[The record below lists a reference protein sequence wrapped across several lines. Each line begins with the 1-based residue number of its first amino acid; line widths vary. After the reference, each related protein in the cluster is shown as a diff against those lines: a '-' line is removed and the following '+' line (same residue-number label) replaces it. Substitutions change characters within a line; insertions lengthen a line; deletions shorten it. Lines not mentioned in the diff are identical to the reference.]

1 MFNTLYS
8 RIAAVLFSL
17 VVVIGYVVYSMV
29 LYSAEMYQ
37 QELTQ
42 KLNVALA
49 EHIVA
54 EEPLFTKQGL
64 SEQPGTT
71 QNNGELTGEFKGE
84 LKGEFKGE
92 QQINQK
98 ALQSLFHWL
107 MVINPSIELYLLNA
121 KGEILAFSAPDG
133 HVKKQTVSLTP
144 IKKFLTGNATY
155 PLMGDD
161 PRGSGQ
167 SSRKKVFSA
176 APIPGIN
183 ADNPAGYLYVILE
196 GEAFDSVTDM
206 VKGSYILSFTTTGL
220 GASLLFALFAGLMAF
235 GLLTRRLRCL
245 TRIMAE
251 YGDSNNRSHK
261 NSNQRY
267 PVSKLSTD
275 EIDRLGINFNEM
287 ADRID
292 EQMEALMQTD
302 AKRREMV
309 ANVSHDL
316 RTPLTSL
323 HGYLET
329 LLLKDATLSAKERR
343 QYLEVATA
351 QSTRLNQLI
360 TDLFEL
366 AKLDS
371 SETVLNVEPFL
382 LTELVHDIMHKFT
395 LEAEKRDITIQ
406 SDFVNNLPYAY
417 GDIGLIQRVLDNL
430 IGNAL
435 RYTPRGGY
443 ITLSLTEKSD
453 NIMIKVAD
461 TGSGIPED
469 EISHIFE
476 RFYRLEKNRTA
487 SGKNAGLGL
496 SIAKRIVDL
505 HGGNI
510 EAASQLNHG
519 TTFSFSLPTYQFA

>member
-54 EEPLFTKQGL
+54 EEPLFKKQGL
-64 SEQPGTT
+64 PEQQGAT
-71 QNNGELTGEFKGE
+71 QNG
-84 LKGEFKGE
+84 GE
-92 QQINQK
+92 QKINQE

-107 MVINPSIELYLLNA
+107 MVINPSIELYLLDA
-121 KGEILAFSAPDG
+121 RGKILAFSAPDG
-133 HVKKQTVSLTP
+133 HVKKQSVSLAP
-144 IKKFLTGNATY
+144 VKRFLSGDSTY
-155 PLMGDD
+155 PIMGDD
-161 PRGSGQ
+161 PRGFGQ

-176 APIPGIN
+176 APIPSTSSSSPT
-183 ADNPAGYLYVILE
+183 DEPAGYLYVVLE

-206 VKGSYILSFTTTGL
+206 VKGSYILSFTTIGL
-220 GASLLFALFAGLMAF
+220 GASLLLALAAGLTAF

-245 TRIMAE
+245 TRIMAS
-251 YGDSNNRSHK
+251 YGESNKRSPK
-261 NSNQRY
+261 NSTQRY
-267 PVSKLSTD
+267 PASKLSTD
-275 EIDRLGINFNEM
+275 EIDRLGINFNQM

-292 EQMEALMQTD
+292 QQMETLMQTD

-329 LLLKDATLSAKERR
+329 LLLKDASLSAKERR
-343 QYLEVATA
+343 QYIEVATA

-371 SETVLNVEPFL
+371 SETILNVEPFL
-382 LTELVHDIMHKFT
+382 LSELVYDIMHKFK

-496 SIAKRIVDL
+496 SIAKRIIDL

-519 TTFSFSLPTYQFA
+519 TTFSFSLPTYQFS